1 MKLTTTALIL
11 ALIANAPT
19 FAGGPVIIEDATET
33 VAPRKDRKI
42 GGLVVGILVIAAIAA
57 LANGGGN
64 CTGPE
69 DPVEPT
75 PTPGP
80 VGGC

>member
-1 MKLTTTALIL
+1 MKYLTTTALVL
-11 ALIANAPT
+11 TVLANAPA
-19 FAGGPVIIEDATET
+19 FAGGPVIVEEAYE
-33 VAPRKDRKI
+33 APREDRKI
-42 GGLVVGILVIAAIAA
+42 GGLVVGLIAIAALIA

-75 PTPGP
+75 PGP
-80 VGGC
+80 VGEC

>member
-1 MKLTTTALIL
+1 MKYLLLTAALL
-11 ALIANAPT
+11 AAAPVH
-19 FAGGPVIIEDATET
+19 AGGPVIVEDAYE
-33 VAPRKDRKI
+33 AEPQRQDRKI

>member
-1 MKLTTTALIL
+1 MKHLLTTALIL
-11 ALIANAPT
+11 ALAAPAH
-19 FAGGPVIIEDATET
+19 AGGPVIVEDAYE
-33 VAPRKDRKI
+33 AEPQRHERKI

-69 DPVEPT
+69 DPDPT
-75 PTPGP
+75 PE
-80 VGGC
+80 GC

>member
-1 MKLTTTALIL
+1 MIRATLLLTAFL
-11 ALIANAPT
+11 AATPVY
-19 FAGGPVIIEDATET
+19 AGGPVITEDAYE
-33 VAPRKDRKI
+33 AEPQRHDRKI

-75 PTPGP
+75 PGP